1 MAKRIQWC
9 GKKLIEAD
17 GGIGWERQESGK
29 YQAELFGVTYELEK
43 RRRSKAERGDPGW
56 YLYSSGAPD
65 GNFSGDYTSS
75 TLMEAVEEA
84 TTMLL
89 KLDLRGP
96 GYEPVR

>member
-1 MAKRIQWC
+1 MARRIQWC

-17 GGIGWERQESGK
+17 GGIGWERQASGK

-43 RRRSKAERGDPGW
+43 RRRSKSEPGDTGW
-56 YLYSSGAPD
+56 YLYSNGAPD
-65 GNFSGDYTSS
+65 GNFFGDYASR

-96 GYEPVR
+96 GYGPVR